1 MWYNSRWW
9 TQSAEQSQKGIPLL
23 LIPIICSRSATICI
37 PLLKKIMV
45 EVGIAEYFGMAEA
58 LGIIGTMFV
67 VLYFSRKQMQSLSV
81 DVQTKVLND
90 LDEKVR
96 KMAEIIIEK
105 PSMQKVI
112 YKLENPSDELA
123 FAYYILFICSN
134 AYAMRQRKV
143 LNDDDRTGWLQWM
156 RNCFKYGTIGEH
168 WKLIQ
173 TERWLNPEF
182 ENFLNKEVILKPGSS
197 PRNS

>member
-1 MWYNSRWW
+1 
-9 TQSAEQSQKGIPLL
+9 
-23 LIPIICSRSATICI
+23 
-37 PLLKKIMV
+37 MV
-45 EVGIAEYFGMAEA
+45 EVGIAEYFGIGEA

-112 YKLENPSDELA
+112 YKLEKPSDELA
-123 FAYYILFICSN
+123 FAYYILFICSH

-143 LNDDDRTGWLQWM
+143 LNDDDWTGWLQWM
-156 RNCFKYGTIGEH
+156 RNCFKYGTIGEQ
-168 WKLIQ
+168 WKQIQ
-173 TERWLNPEF
+173 SERWLNPAFEEF
-182 ENFLNKEVILKPGSS
+182 INKEIIPTVKE
-197 PRNS
+197 NK

>member
-1 MWYNSRWW
+1 
-9 TQSAEQSQKGIPLL
+9 
-23 LIPIICSRSATICI
+23 
-37 PLLKKIMV
+37 MV
-45 EVGIAEYFGMAEA
+45 EVGIAEYFGIGEA

-67 VLYFSRKQMQSLSV
+67 VLYFSRKHMQRLTE

-112 YKLENPSDELA
+112 YKLEKPSEELA
-123 FAYYILFICSN
+123 FTYYILFISSH
-134 AYAMRQRKV
+134 AYAMHQRNV
-143 LNDDDRTGWLQWM
+143 LKDDEWTGWLHRM

-168 WKLIQ
+168 WKQIQ
-173 TERWLNPEF
+173 SESWFDPSF
-182 ENFLNKEVILKPGSS
+182 QVFVNKELIPGLIKIME
-197 PRNS
+197 